1 MSSQSKQQR
10 VSPVRNRLPFS
21 ASMSFTL
28 QQDKVNVKLMK
39 LYSLQFCEGYL
50 VTYLMFESSP
60 LSSTHLVRMAVIAFL
75 LVSSLFSSMCLN
87 FEYTFS
93 IFLFTS

>member
-1 MSSQSKQQR
+1 M
-10 VSPVRNRLPFS
+10 FE
-21 ASMSFTL
+21 
-28 QQDKVNVKLMK
+28 
-39 LYSLQFCEGYL
+39 YSL
-50 VTYLMFESSP
+50 

-75 LVSSLFSSMCLN
+75 LVSSLFNSMCLN

>member
-1 MSSQSKQQR
+1 
-10 VSPVRNRLPFS
+10 
-21 ASMSFTL
+21 MSFTL
-28 QQDKVNVKLMK
+28 QEDKVNVKLIK
-39 LYSLQFCEGYL
+39 LLMYVHFGFMRRYL
-50 VTYLMFESSP
+50 VTYSMFESSL